1 MRKLRFDL
9 TIDASAA
16 LAPNADSFYAQAY
29 LGGSEIADNFRTLPG
44 IKYKTKIG
52 TVTFGNQLLAVSPC
66 NFPNLNTDDLS
77 SVEIDVCALSAMAQV
92 CQFDLEQSFVSL
104 QMAAGSNGD
113 FTVANFFNF
122 YWSEM
127 ANSINGQIES
137 LRWQGDTGLAPLPGP
152 IPDPLSLCDGYEVA
166 LTAGLVP
173 PVTVPP
179 TTPVVNGGTG
189 AIATFATLITKL
201 NAAFALTPAN
211 IASRTADL
219 RFYMPTQL
227 VNLYRYGVAAGN
239 TNAYITQDLN
249 LTYLGIKIVLCP
261 GMSNDTFV
269 ITLKDN
275 LIYAFDGEGDSS
287 DLRAVNLADTVA
299 EPVIR
304 TRANMKVGFSYVNPG
319 DIVFYS

>member
-9 TIDASAA
+9 TIDPSAA
-16 LAPNADSFYAQAY
+16 LQPNADAFYAQAY

-52 TVTFGNQLLAVSPC
+52 TVTFGSGLLATSPC
-66 NFPNLNTDDLS
+66 NFPNLNVDDLS
-77 SVEIDVCALSAMAQV
+77 SVEVDVCALSAMAQV

-113 FTVANFFNF
+113 FTVASFFSF

-127 ANSINGQIES
+127 ANAIAGQIES
-137 LRWQGDTGLAPLPGP
+137 LRWQGDTGGAAPL
-152 IPDPLSLCDGYEVA
+152 DLCDGYEVK
-166 LTAGLVP
+166 LTAALPPPIPVP
-173 PVTVPP
+173 GTNYVID
-179 TTPVVNGGTG
+179 GGSG
-189 AIATFATLITKL
+189 AINTFSGVGELADKL
-201 NAAFALTPAN
+201 EAAFALVPAS

-219 RFYMPTQL
+219 RIYMPTQL
-227 VNLYRYGVAAGN
+227 VNIYRLGVASGN
-239 TNAYITQDLN
+239 TNAFITQDLA

-275 LIYAFDGEGDSS
+275 LLYAFDGEGDSS
-287 DLRAVNLADTVA
+287 DLRAINLADTVA

-304 TRANMKVGFSYVNPG
+304 TRANMKVGFSFVNPQ
-319 DIVFYS
+319 DIVYYN

>member
-9 TIDASAA
+9 TIDPSAE
-16 LAPNADSFYAQAY
+16 LAPNAEAFYAQAY
-29 LGGSEIADNFRTLPG
+29 LGGTEITDNFRTLPG

-52 TVTFGNQLLAVSPC
+52 TVTFGSDLLAVSPC
-66 NFPNLNTDDLS
+66 NFPNLNGDVLS
-77 SVEIDVCALSAMAQV
+77 SHEVDVCALSAMAQV

-113 FTVANFFNF
+113 FSVANFFNY

-127 ANSINGQIES
+127 ANAINGQIEQ
-137 LRWQGDTGLAPLPGP
+137 LRWQGNTLGGNPQLE
-152 IPDPLSLCDGYEVA
+152 LCDGYEVKFGAA
-166 LTAGLVP
+166 LSGVVP
-173 PVTVPP
+173 YTMVGG
-179 TTPVVNGGTG
+179 VNP
-189 AIATFATLITKL
+189 TFANLLTNIQG
-201 NAAFALTPAN
+201 AFALVPAT

-219 RFYMPTQL
+219 RIYLPTQL
-227 VNLYRYGVAAGN
+227 VNIYRLGVAQGN
-239 TNAYITQDLN
+239 TNAFITQDLA

-261 GMSNDTFV
+261 GMSNNKIV

-275 LIYAFDGEGDSS
+275 LIFAFDGEGDPS

-304 TRANMKVGFSYVNPG
+304 TRANMKIGFSFVNPS
-319 DIVFYS
+319 DIVFGS

>member
-9 TIDASAA
+9 TIDSSAA
-16 LAPNADSFYAQAY
+16 LAPNADAFYAQAY
-29 LGGSEIADNFRTLPG
+29 LGGTEIADNFRTLPG

-52 TVTFGNQLLAVSPC
+52 TVTFGTGLLAASPC
-66 NFPNLNTDDLS
+66 NFPNLNADDLS
-77 SVEIDVCALSAMAQV
+77 SVEVDVCALSAMAQV

-127 ANSINGQIES
+127 ANAVNGQIEA
-137 LRWQGDTGLAPLPGP
+137 LRWRGWTLSPNPQLALCNGYEFLLDDALTPAPGVTPVINGGSGP
-152 IPDPLSLCDGYEVA
+152 I
-166 LTAGLVP
+166 
-173 PVTVPP
+173 
-179 TTPVVNGGTG
+179 TTFSGVGEL
-189 AIATFATLITKL
+189 ADKL
-201 NAAFALTPAN
+201 EAAFALVPAT

-219 RFYMPTQL
+219 RIYMPAQL
-227 VNLYRYGVAAGN
+227 VNIYRLGVASGN
-239 TNAYITQDLN
+239 TNAYITQDLS

-261 GMSNDTFV
+261 GMSDNKFV

-275 LIYAFDGEGDSS
+275 LIFAFDGEGDPS
-287 DLRAVNLADTVA
+287 DLRAVNLSDTVA

-304 TRANMKVGFSYVNPG
+304 TRANMKVGFSFVNPG
-319 DIVFYS
+319 DIVWYN

>member
-9 TIDASAA
+9 QILPSAE
-16 LAPNADSFYAQAY
+16 LTPNADAFYAQAY
-29 LGGSEIADNFRTLPG
+29 LGGTEIADNFRTLPG

-52 TVTFGNQLLAVSPC
+52 TVTFGTDLLQVSPC
-66 NFPNLNTDDLS
+66 NFPNLNTDQLS
-77 SVEIDVCALSAMAQV
+77 SHEVDVCALSAMAQV

-113 FTVANFFNF
+113 FSVANFFNF

-127 ANSINGQIES
+127 ANSVNGQIEA
-137 LRWQGDTGLAPLPGP
+137 LRWKGDIISVNPQLA
-152 IPDPLSLCDGYEVA
+152 LCDGYEKQLRASVI
-166 LTAGLVP
+166 AGDVI
-173 PVTVPP
+173 
-179 TTPVVNGGTG
+179 NGGSG
-189 AIATFATLITKL
+189 AITTFSGVGELADKL
-201 NAAFALTPAN
+201 EAAFALVPAA

-219 RFYMPTQL
+219 RIYMPTQL
-227 VNLYRYGVAAGN
+227 VNIYRLGVASGN
-239 TNAYITQDLN
+239 TQAFITQDLA

-261 GMSNDTFV
+261 GMSNNKFV

-275 LIYAFDGEGDSS
+275 LIFAFDGEGDPS

-304 TRANMKVGFSYVNPG
+304 TRANMKVGFSFVNPT
-319 DIVFYS
+319 DIVYYA